1 MFASSAWQT
10 VRRNYVRDVTR
21 SAMRICAA
29 LVESAF
35 AWRRDTGEG
44 ETRCCKRRASL
55 VSGMI
60 GGIV

>member
-1 MFASSAWQT
+1 
-10 VRRNYVRDVTR
+10 
-21 SAMRICAA
+21 MRIYAA

-35 AWRRDTGEG
+35 ARRRAAGER
-44 ETRCCKRRASL
+44 ETYWCKRGVSL